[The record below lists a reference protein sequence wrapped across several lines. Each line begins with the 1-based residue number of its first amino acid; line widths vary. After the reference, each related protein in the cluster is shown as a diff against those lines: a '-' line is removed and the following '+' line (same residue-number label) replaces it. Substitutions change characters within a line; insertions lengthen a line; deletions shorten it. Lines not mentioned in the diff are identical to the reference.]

1 MPISVKDKVVIIT
14 GGAGEMGSAI
24 ARRLVD
30 EGANVVIA
38 DIADGSALAE
48 ELSNKGE
55 AIYVQ
60 TDVTSEESTEAMA
73 RAAIDAFGRID
84 AIVNNAGLFTAKPW
98 DDLTLADWRERFS
111 VNVDGTYLATRAVV
125 PAMTAQGGG
134 KIINIGSDTV
144 WMGTP
149 GFAHYVASKGAVLGL
164 TRAIAN
170 ELGPRGITSV
180 YVTPTLLDT
189 PGTRAG
195 FPQGHFDLCPRPHPD
210 WPLRNARRHYR
221 ADRFPRVRRRRF
233 CQWRRDQHRRR
244 HQHALSR
251 ANARRGDAR
260 VAQWPVGPRHC
271 PPPRLPRRCHVRA
284 HA

>member
-1 MPISVKDKVVIIT
+1 MTISIKDKVVVVT

-30 EGANVVIA
+30 EGAKVVIA
-38 DIADGSALAE
+38 DISDGSALVAD
-48 ELSNKGE
+48 LNKDGD
-55 AIYVQ
+55 AIYVR
-60 TDVTSEESTEAMA
+60 TDVTSEESTQAMA
-73 RAAIDAFGRID
+73 QAALDAYGRID

-98 DDLTLADWRERFS
+98 DELTLADWKERFA

-125 PAMTAQGGG
+125 PAMTEQGSG
-134 KIINIGSDTV
+134 KVINIGSDTV

-149 GFAHYVASKGAVLGL
+149 GFAHYVASKGAVLGF

-195 FPQGHFDLCPRPHPD
+195 FAQGHFDYVLSHTPIG
-210 WPLRNARRHYR
+210 
-221 ADRFPRVRRRRF
+221 RFEKPEDVTGLIVF
-233 CQWRRDQHRRR
+233 LVSD
-244 HQHALSR
+244 
-251 ANARRGDAR
+251 DAAF
-260 VAQWPVGPRHC
+260 VNGAAINIGGGISMH
-271 PPPRLPRRCHVRA
+271 
-284 HA
+284 